1 MFISSSLAII
11 SILVYFLIF
20 YFRKKIS
27 TIFNVFDLSD
37 EKRKIHKF
45 PTPKTASYALAFLFF
60 TLIIFNYFFK
70 LFEKDIIF
78 VLVGTLTIFLIGF
91 LDDKYK
97 LSAITKTI
105 LISFTTFVLCL
116 LSENLVIDKFYI
128 HSLDFI
134 FILGNFSLI
143 FTILS
148 VLCLTNSLNLAD
160 GINGLATGI
169 VFFWLIYI
177 NQIFDNNFELI
188 INIIF
193 INLVLIFIHN
203 MKGKHFLGDAGSLML
218 SSFLAYFIIM
228 LNNQNL
234 NYPNHQRSAE
244 TILILFLFPVL
255 DMVRLFFERLINKKK
270 VAVGDKNH
278 FHHYL
283 INRFNISKA
292 LIIYFLLI
300 NVPIILSLYTSINKI
315 LIILFIFLMYFS
327 ILYNIKKKNEL

>member
-1 MFISSSLAII
+1 MLIGISLSLL
-11 SILVYFLIF
+11 SIFVYFLIF

-27 TIFNVFDLSD
+27 TILNVFDVSD

-60 TLIIFNYFFK
+60 VLIIFNYFYK
-70 LFEKDIIF
+70 LFEKDIIL
-78 VLVGTLTIFLIGF
+78 VLVGALTIFLIGF

-97 LSAITKTI
+97 LSAISKTT
-105 LISFTTFVLCL
+105 LISITTFILCL
-116 LSENLVIDKFYI
+116 LSEDLVIDKFYI
-128 HSLDFI
+128 YSLDF
-134 FILGNFSLI
+134 FFTLGNFSLI

-177 NQIFDNNFELI
+177 NQIFENNFELI
-188 INIIF
+188 TNIIF

-203 MKGKHFLGDAGSLML
+203 IKGKHFLGDAGSLML
-218 SSFLAYFIIM
+218 SAFLAYFIII
-228 LNNQNL
+228 LNNQATND
-234 NYPNHQRSAE
+234 PGHQKSAE
-244 TILILFLFPVL
+244 TILILFLFPVI

-270 VAVGDKNH
+270 IAVGDKNH
-278 FHHYL
+278 LHHFL
-283 INRFNISKA
+283 IDKFDITKA

-300 NVPIILSLYTSINKI
+300 NVPTILSLYTSINKI
-315 LIILFIFLMYFS
+315 LIIVLIFIMYFS
-327 ILYNIKKKNEL
+327 ILYNIKKNK